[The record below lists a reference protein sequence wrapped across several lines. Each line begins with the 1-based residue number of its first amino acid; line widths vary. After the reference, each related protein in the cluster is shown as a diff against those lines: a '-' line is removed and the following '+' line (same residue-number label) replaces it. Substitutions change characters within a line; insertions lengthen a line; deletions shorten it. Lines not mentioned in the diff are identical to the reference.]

1 MPFARDL
8 HPEFGYIGSGPRL
21 WRKVGIVLAFT
32 VFGLIAATS
41 GLSIFMAPPEPD
53 PMQAMALA
61 PSEPLIRLPSAAD
74 QSGPSIGAPAQRAI
88 KASRIKS
95 PPCGEN
101 AAENLSGNCAPAR
114 TPKPAPAVNE
124 RPAIATVAIGHQ
136 DGPAL
141 LSSEAATAVS
151 AMPQMPESSATPA
164 DGADAPP
171 AVAATEHPPA
181 VVKKSRPRS
190 QAHRRERNQY
200 ARSPS
205 SNAYQG
211 GYARLW

>member
-61 PSEPLIRLPSAAD
+61 PAQPLIRLPSAAD
-74 QSGPSIGAPAQRAI
+74 ESTPSADASAQTPM

-95 PPCGEN
+95 PSCGEN
-101 AAENLSGNCAPAR
+101 AAESLSGNCAPAR
-114 TPKPAPAVNE
+114 TPRPAPAVNE
-124 RPAIATVAIGHQ
+124 RPAIATVAIGRQ

-141 LSSEAATAVS
+141 LSSEPAIAVS
-151 AMPQMPESSATPA
+151 AMPQMPEGSAMPA
-164 DGADAPP
+164 ESADAPP
-171 AVAATEHPPA
+171 AVAPTGHPPA
-181 VVKKSRPRS
+181 VIKKSRPRT
-190 QAHRRERNQY
+190 QARHRERNQY
-200 ARSPS
+200 VHSPS
-205 SNAYQG
+205 SNGYQG